1 MPEDGSDFTESRGTW
16 QDINEIKNHYRGPD
30 VPSAIQEGMQ
40 HSRSTDDRL
49 IQRASAGQN
58 YLIFQGEPLCMD
70 NEVLVMDNEILVC
83 LPV

>member
-1 MPEDGSDFTESRGTW
+1 MPEDGSDFTESVGSF
-16 QDINEIKNHYRGPD
+16 QDINEIKNNYRGPD

-49 IQRASAGQN
+49 IQRASVGQN
-58 YLIFQGEPLCMD
+58 YLIFQGDILCIDNEPLI
-70 NEVLVMDNEILVC
+70 MDNEILVW

>member
-16 QDINEIKNHYRGPD
+16 QDINEVKNHHRGPIE
-30 VPSAIQEGMQ
+30 PSEIQEGML

-49 IQRASAGQN
+49 IHRASARQS
-58 YLIFQGEPLCMD
+58 YLIFQGDILCMDNEVLCMD
-70 NEVLVMDNEILVC
+70 NEVLVW